1 MTIGLATLVTAQ
13 ITILYLLVTRTER
26 RPRRAGIIY
35 KTGRRYSREKVPE
48 FARCPYL
55 DR

>member
-1 MTIGLATLVTAQ
+1 MTIGLAALVTAE

-26 RPRRAGIIY
+26 RPRR
-35 KTGRRYSREKVPE
+35 TGTVDRNRRHSQEKMPE

>member
-26 RPRRAGIIY
+26 RPRR
-35 KTGRRYSREKVPE
+35 TGTAYRTSRRCSHEKVPE